1 MPHSSPQ
8 SESAGQALRVSRL
21 TLLVNLLLSAFKLAA
36 GRLANSSAMV
46 SDGIHSAS
54 DVLSTL
60 IVMVGIRI
68 SSKEADGKHRYG
80 HERLESIAAM
90 VLAMVLA
97 GTGLWI
103 GREGVLKLFASQ
115 SGGIAVPGLLALAAA
130 ILSFAVKE
138 GMFWY
143 TRRAADRV
151 RSAALMADAWHHRS
165 DALSSIGSL
174 IGIAGARLGLP
185 MLDPLASLVICVFIL
200 KAAFDIFLSAARQVI
215 DQAVDPELEQA
226 MRRVIRAQPGVLHLD
241 LMRSRQFGSR
251 IYLDVEIAADG
262 NLSLFDAHNIAERV
276 HRQIEAS
283 FPDVKH
289 CMVHVN
295 PLSLPEREPES
306 EDEEPAETTPPT

>member
-1 MPHSSPQ
+1 MSHPAKQ
-8 SESAGQALRVSRL
+8 TEATGLALRVSRV
-21 TLLVNLLLSAFKLAA
+21 TLLVNLLLSAFKIAA
-36 GRLANSSAMV
+36 GLLARSSAMV

-68 SSKEADGKHRYG
+68 SAKEADGKHRYG
-80 HERLESIAAM
+80 HERLESVAAM

-103 GREGVLKLFASQ
+103 GREGILKLYASQ

-130 ILSFAVKE
+130 ILSIVVKE

-143 TRRAADRV
+143 TRRAADRA

-174 IGIAGARLGLP
+174 IGIVGARLGLP
-185 MLDPLASLVICVFIL
+185 MLDPLASLVICLFIL
-200 KAAFDIFLSAARQVI
+200 KAAYDIFLSAARQVV
-215 DQAVDPELEQA
+215 DQSVDPELEQS
-226 MRRVIRAQPGVLHLD
+226 MRRVILAQPGVLHLD
-241 LMRSRQFGSR
+241 LLRSRQFGSR

-262 NLSLFDAHNIAERV
+262 NLTLFEAHKIAERV
-276 HRQIEAS
+276 HRQIETC

-295 PLSLPEREPES
+295 PLSLSETGQKTAAEKEP
-306 EDEEPAETTPPT
+306 ETTPPA

>member
-1 MPHSSPQ
+1 M
-8 SESAGQALRVSRL
+8 
-21 TLLVNLLLSAFKLAA
+21 
-36 GRLANSSAMV
+36 
-46 SDGIHSAS
+46 
-54 DVLSTL
+54 
-60 IVMVGIRI
+60 
-68 SSKEADGKHRYG
+68 
-80 HERLESIAAM
+80 
-90 VLAMVLA
+90 
-97 GTGLWI
+97 
-103 GREGVLKLFASQ
+103 
-115 SGGIAVPGLLALAAA
+115 
-130 ILSFAVKE
+130 
-138 GMFWY
+138 
-143 TRRAADRV
+143 
-151 RSAALMADAWHHRS
+151 
-165 DALSSIGSL
+165 
-174 IGIAGARLGLP
+174 
-185 MLDPLASLVICVFIL
+185 FIL

>member
-8 SESAGQALRVSRL
+8 SESAGLALRVSRL

-36 GRLANSSAMV
+36 GLLANSSAMV

-130 ILSFAVKE
+130 ILSIAVKE